1 MRQLIG
7 VGTPR
12 GLQGRLIAALASFI
26 ALLRRSVVVGRI
38 MGHSC
43 ACRSDQRCGSRATR
57 CDTDFHCRLVLTTG
71 C

>member
-26 ALLRRSVVVGRI
+26 AYSAALSSSDGSWVTLAHAARI
-38 MGHSC
+38 SGV
-43 ACRSDQRCGSRATR
+43 AAARPDATLIS
-57 CDTDFHCRLVLTTG
+57 TAEWF
-71 C
+71 